1 MPRGRARASV
11 EAAMA
16 SAAEMERFFD
26 AEETGAEALR
36 ALERVPSCELCE
48 GVLRD
53 PTTLPCAHTFCAEC
67 VRDRLEGVGVYA
79 NECPRCTHPVY
90 VKDLRPNRT
99 VAGVISR
106 ICLLY
111 TSPSPRDATLSRMP
125 SSA

>member
-1 MPRGRARASV
+1 
-11 EAAMA
+11 MA

-106 ICLLY
+106 IARL
-111 TSPSPRDATLSRMP
+111 AEAME
-125 SSA
+125 